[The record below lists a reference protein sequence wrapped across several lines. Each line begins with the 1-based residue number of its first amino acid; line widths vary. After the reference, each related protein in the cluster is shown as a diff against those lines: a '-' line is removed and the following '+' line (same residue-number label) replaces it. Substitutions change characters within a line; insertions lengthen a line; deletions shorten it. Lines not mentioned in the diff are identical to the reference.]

1 MRLDSSLEIYVELE
15 RPITIENQKNLYDTS
30 KTSKT
35 GIPIKTSGGRIQLW
49 SALRYHMIKPPPTNR
64 YKQLVKS
71 TNRP

>member
-15 RPITIENQKNLYDTS
+15 RPITIENQKNLYHM
-30 KTSKT
+30 
-35 GIPIKTSGGRIQLW
+35 IPQKLEFR
-49 SALRYHMIKPPPTNR
+49 LRLAAAEFSYGPPYHMIKPPPTNR